1 MADELSINILG
12 APTVTGASG
21 AIVVARARVRALLW
35 LLTAEDRPLD
45 RERLGYLLWPEEMTK
60 VAQRNLSIHISY
72 AKKALGA
79 EALLVTGTTVA
90 LSDAVDT
97 DLRRFNTLAASE
109 AADDVLDAL
118 KLVSG
123 SVLEGFVLRDN
134 EIYEQWLT
142 AFRLVF
148 NQRVVSLTLR
158 TARALMDEGRAETAQ
173 RILAHARKSDPFNE
187 EICCLTMRALCDL
200 GQRSEAIR
208 LYHTLVESLSSEL
221 GVPPADDTVRC
232 YQEIIGSNK
241 TYLPSVEM
249 SLAADDMQDM
259 PFVGRERSLEF
270 IFAHQQAQFLLI
282 QGKSGFGK
290 TRLVR
295 EYVSASGVRAFSVQ
309 AISQEAALPFA
320 LVRSIL
326 RAALASSTEPLSPS
340 TLSLDD
346 RDLKTLRFL
355 IPELHTAGIGACDE
369 LTSSHEVASV
379 LRAVLDAACR
389 HRETVLLIDDI
400 HYADSSSLKALKHLY
415 TQRSFCAPRVIA
427 TMRASLAGPELLAFL
442 NDMQRAD
449 LMTILE
455 LGKLA
460 NESMSSLL
468 SYYYPD
474 IDQAT
479 AAKLIALADGNPYWL
494 KCIMQGL
501 DDGYTEFSGANS
513 LLNLFNRSVRALSD
527 PARRAVSLLAL
538 QGGRCDFGLFSLW
551 CEESHPFP
559 AIFNEL
565 AAARLVSRND
575 LGQVLIAHSK
585 ILDFIVESLNPDQ
598 HATMQLEYELACSL
612 AAYYDGTGSAAL
624 NIADHFMKSGHPETS
639 LPYAIAA
646 ANHLVHVD
654 DITGAI
660 RYYKIAYRYAEQ
672 EEKLRV
678 ALILIKCCLDTGQP
692 YEMNLYAQN
701 ALDYAAEHGFEP
713 YILALSATLALTQV
727 PEYHELRTYIYP
739 SYRVDL
745 DPTILER
752 LLRAKAL
759 LRPTDDNRCLATFLS
774 ILIASYA
781 IMDGN
786 VEAAKDELR
795 LTVSA
800 MVGMPENM
808 QRSYL
813 PLLHLHSMVLLVTT
827 LNYSD
832 DHQLASAIQ
841 AEHHFCDDVPLSGF
855 ALPLMESQALSAI
868 LAGQQEEGVTLME
881 RAIALAR
888 EMASYGPLTMTLLVQ
903 AMLVHEENPLKS
915 YTLNHEAYGLAKKH
929 GLRYCLVRAL
939 VGLIKTSPSP
949 EDARSYYSELE
960 AFCQAVG
967 DQGPLRKVSNEDTG
981 SDAEV
986 PGSMGE
992 LKSSPTTL
1000 QRLLGP

>member
-1 MADELSINILG
+1 MSPREKEGFLAGELSINILG
-12 APTVTGASG
+12 APAVTHASG

-45 RERLGYLLWPEEMTK
+45 RERLGYLLWPEEITK
-60 VAQRNLSIHISY
+60 VAQRNLSTHISY

-79 EALLVTGTTVA
+79 DALLVTGTTVA

-97 DLRRFNTLAASE
+97 DLRRFNALAASE
-109 AADDVLDAL
+109 AADDAL
-118 KLVSG
+118 EALRLVSG

-134 EIYEQWLT
+134 EIYEQWQT

-158 TARALMDEGRAETAQ
+158 TARALMDEGRAEAAQ
-173 RILAHARKSDPFNE
+173 RILAQARKSDPFNE
-187 EICCLTMRALCDL
+187 EICRLTMRALCDL

-249 SLAADDMQDM
+249 SLAADDTQDM

-270 IFAHQQAQFLLI
+270 ICAHQQARFLLV
-282 QGKSGFGK
+282 QGRSGFGK

-295 EYVSASGVRAFSVQ
+295 EYVSASGVRAFPVQ

-326 RAALASSTEPLSPS
+326 RAILASSAEPLSPS
-340 TLSLDD
+340 ALPLDD
-346 RDLKTLRFL
+346 RELKTLRFL
-355 IPELHTAGIGACDE
+355 LPELHAAGIGARTE
-369 LTSSHEVASV
+369 MTSSHEVISV
-379 LRAVLDAACR
+379 LRVVLDAACR
-389 HRETVLLIDDI
+389 HGETVLLIDDI

-415 TQRSFCAPRVIA
+415 AQQSFCAPRVIA
-427 TMRASLAGPELLAFL
+427 TMRPSLAGPELLAFL

-449 LMTILE
+449 PTTILE
-455 LGKLA
+455 LGKLT

-538 QGGRCDFGLFSLW
+538 QGGCCDFELFSLW
-551 CEESHPFP
+551 CGESYPSP

-585 ILDFIVESLNPDQ
+585 ILDFIVESLNPGQ

-612 AAYYDGTGSAAL
+612 AAYYDGAGSAAL

-639 LPYAIAA
+639 LPYTIAA

-660 RYYKIAYRYAEQ
+660 RHYKIAYRYAEQ
-672 EEKLRV
+672 EEKLRI
-678 ALILIKCCLDTGQP
+678 ALILIKCYLDTGQL

-701 ALDYAAEHGFEP
+701 ALDYATEHGFEP

-752 LLRAKAL
+752 LLRAKTL
-759 LRPTDDNRCLATFLS
+759 LRPTDDNRCLSTFLS

-800 MVGMPENM
+800 MVGIPENM

-813 PLLHLHSMVLLVTT
+813 PLLHLHSVVLLITA
-827 LNYSD
+827 LNHSD
-832 DHQLASAIQ
+832 DNQLASAIQ
-841 AEHHFCDDVPLSGF
+841 AEYHFYDDVPLSGF
-855 ALPLMESQALSAI
+855 ALPFMESQALSAI

-888 EMASYGPLTMTLLVQ
+888 EMASFGPLTMALLVQ
-903 AMLVHEENPLKS
+903 AMLVHEENPLRS
-915 YTLNHEAYGLAKKH
+915 CTLNHEAYGLAKKH
-929 GLRYCLVRAL
+929 NLRYCLVRAL

-949 EDARSYYSELE
+949 EDARAYYGELE

-967 DQGPLRKVSNEDTG
+967 DQGPLRKVSSEDTG
-981 SDAEV
+981 SDAEG
-986 PGSMGE
+986 PD
-992 LKSSPTTL
+992 
-1000 QRLLGP
+1000 QREG

>member
-1 MADELSINILG
+1 MSPGEKEGFLASELSINILG
-12 APTVTGASG
+12 APTVTHDSDV
-21 AIVVARARVRALLW
+21 IVVARARVRALLW
-35 LLTAEDRPLD
+35 LLAAEDRPLN
-45 RERLGYLLWPEEMTK
+45 RERLEYLLWPEETTK
-60 VAQRNLSIHISY
+60 VAHRNLSTHVSY

-97 DLRRFNTLAASE
+97 DLRRFNALAASE
-109 AADDVLDAL
+109 AADDAL
-118 KLVSG
+118 GALQLVSG

-134 EIYEQWLT
+134 EVYEQWQT
-142 AFRLVF
+142 AFRLMF

-173 RILAHARKSDPFNE
+173 RILAQARKSDPFNE

-200 GQRSEAIR
+200 GQRSEAIG

-259 PFVGRERSLEF
+259 PFVGREHSLEF
-270 IFAHQQAQFLLI
+270 ICTHQQAQFLLV

-295 EYVSASGVRAFSVQ
+295 EYVNTSGVRAFSVQ

-326 RAALASSTEPLSPS
+326 RAALASSAEPLSPS
-340 TLSLDD
+340 ALPLDD
-346 RDLKTLRFL
+346 RELKALRFL
-355 IPELHTAGIGACDE
+355 LPELHTAGIEASTE

-379 LRAVLDAACR
+379 LGAVLDMVCR

-415 TQRSFCAPRVIA
+415 AHQSFCVPRVIA

-449 LMTILE
+449 PTTILE
-455 LGKLA
+455 LGKLT
-460 NESMSSLL
+460 NESMSILL

-513 LLNLFNRSVRALSD
+513 LLNLFNRSLRALSD

-538 QGGRCDFGLFSLW
+538 QGGCCDFELFALW
-551 CEESHPFP
+551 CGESYPSP
-559 AIFNEL
+559 IFNEL

-575 LGQVLIAHSK
+575 LGQVLIAHSR
-585 ILDFIVESLNPDQ
+585 ILDFIVESLNPGQ

-612 AAYYDGTGSAAL
+612 AAYYDGAGSAAL
-624 NIADHFMKSGHPETS
+624 NIADHFMKSSHPETS

-646 ANHLVHVD
+646 ANYLVHVD
-654 DITGAI
+654 DIAAAI
-660 RYYKIAYRYAEQ
+660 GHYKIAYRYAEQ
-672 EEKLRV
+672 EEKLRI
-678 ALILIKCCLDTGQP
+678 ALILIKCYLDTGQL

-701 ALDYAAEHGFEP
+701 ALDYATKHGFEP
-713 YILALSATLALTQV
+713 YILALSASLALTQV

-739 SYRVDL
+739 SYRIDL

-752 LLRAKAL
+752 LLRAKTL
-759 LRPTDDNRCLATFLS
+759 LHSTDDNRCLSAFLS

-786 VEAAKDELR
+786 VEMAKNELQ

-800 MVGMPENM
+800 MVGLPERM

-813 PLLHLHSMVLLVTT
+813 PLLHLHSVVLLVTA
-827 LNYSD
+827 LNNTD
-832 DHQLASAIQ
+832 DNQLASAIQ
-841 AEHHFCDDVPLSGF
+841 AEHHFYDDVPLSGF

-888 EMASYGPLTMTLLVQ
+888 EMSSFGPLTTALLVQ
-903 AMLVHEENPLKS
+903 AMLVHKENPLRS

-949 EDARSYYSELE
+949 EDARAYYSELE

-967 DQGPLRKVSNEDTG
+967 DQGPLRKVSNEGTD

-986 PGSMGE
+986 SDQR
-992 LKSSPTTL
+992 KS
-1000 QRLLGP
+1000 